1 MKEQS
6 VVAVAMGQLP
16 DVDQRFE
23 TSFRALSVGNDNDER
38 KAYHVHKQVVRDVN
52 DFIDVSLKWKDGGV
66 VKFNRGRKA
75 GTAST
80 QKKPRVP
87 CRSRQHT
94 TLYTYRS
101 INTTI
106 HTYFC
111 NNAYS
116 YII

>member
-1 MKEQS
+1 VKEQS

-52 DFIDVSLKWKDGGV
+52 DFLDVSLKWKVGGV

-80 QKKPRVP
+80 KKKAA
-87 CRSRQHT
+87 CA
-94 TLYTYRS
+94 L
-101 INTTI
+101 
-106 HTYFC
+106 
-111 NNAYS
+111 
-116 YII
+116 